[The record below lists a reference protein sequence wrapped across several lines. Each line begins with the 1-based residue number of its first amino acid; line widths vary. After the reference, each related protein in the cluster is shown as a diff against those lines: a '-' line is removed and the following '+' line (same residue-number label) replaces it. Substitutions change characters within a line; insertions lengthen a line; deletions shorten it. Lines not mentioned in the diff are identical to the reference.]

1 MDQYWLTIIIILL
14 IFGIAFDGIRRM
26 RNAKRDS
33 LKMSLRPVNRDA
45 DDVLDEESG
54 YGSEFPNGGAR
65 VSERQIDPERIKQ
78 VRSKYNFGSDA
89 PMWRDKVAEKIAEH
103 TGMKKEA
110 ESATSDSA
118 SRIEPSFDS
127 ENPSLD
133 DPEPNASELDGAKD
147 DASHKPRDRVE
158 GAMILDEEAHLAEYE
173 STHENSTYAD
183 SRVEDAYPPQN
194 QMEEDSA
201 DYDARADQPDIDS
214 NKDVIPEAAE
224 AMLEQEALVQD
235 SVQREPVQTSL
246 NLEDSVPMLM
256 DSFEGGVSGASD
268 MQEIRTVATT
278 IEVNADDADGT
289 IETHSANKPR
299 YESKYVDHAKQTAEY
314 KKQSRQKNKDAHS
327 QHKNAHRQKEKELQ
341 DVLVIHVKAAKGEY
355 FYGSDLLD
363 LILENGMRY
372 GEMNIF
378 HRHADEDGEG
388 PILFSMANMVKPGIF
403 DLHTFEKFSTVGL
416 SFFLPLPT
424 ELNNHMEAFDV
435 MLTTAK
441 NIANTLSGE
450 LNDEQRSVLTGQTI
464 EHYRE
469 RISDFTRRQ
478 QLEKNKP

>member
-1 MDQYWLTIIIILL
+1 MDQYWLTIIIVLL
-14 IFGIAFDGIRRM
+14 IVGIVFDGIRRM

-45 DDVLDEESG
+45 DDVLDEDKD

-65 VSERQIDPERIKQ
+65 VSDRQIDPERIKQ
-78 VRSKYNFGSDA
+78 VRSKYNFGSDIPA
-89 PMWRDKVAEKIAEH
+89 WRDKVADKIAEH
-103 TGMKKEA
+103 TGMKKADEKEA
-110 ESATSDSA
+110 SQAS
-118 SRIEPSFDS
+118 SRIEPSFDH
-127 ENPSLD
+127 EVDPLLD
-133 DPEPNASELDGAKD
+133 NVD
-147 DASHKPRDRVE
+147 DDRV
-158 GAMILDEEAHLAEYE
+158 LEEELSVTESVTSTYE
-173 STHENSTYAD
+173 SAYETSAYENSSTEASYLQ
-183 SRVEDAYPPQN
+183 EN
-194 QMEEDSA
+194 QIEEDV
-201 DYDARADQPDIDS
+201 DYDTHLDQPEIDL
-214 NKDVIPEAAE
+214 NEDVVPEAAE
-224 AMLEQEALVQD
+224 VMLEQEALVQEPA
-235 SVQREPVQTSL
+235 SREPVQTSL

-256 DSFEGGVSGASD
+256 DSLEGNESGASD
-268 MQEIRTVATT
+268 MQEIRTVAIN
-278 IEVNADDADGT
+278 IEANAEDADGA

-299 YESKYVDHAKQTAEY
+299 YESKYVDHAKQTVEH
-314 KKQSRQKNKDAHS
+314 KKQSQQKNKQADS
-327 QHKNAHRQKEKELQ
+327 EQKNNQKEKELQ
-341 DVLVIHVKAAKGEY
+341 DVLVIHVKAAKDEY

-403 DLHTFEKFSTVGL
+403 DLHTFEEFSTVGL

-424 ELNNHMEAFDV
+424 ELNNNMEAFDV
-435 MLTTAK
+435 MLATAK
-441 NIANTLSGE
+441 DIADKLSGE

-469 RISDFTRRQ
+469 RIRDFTRRQ